1 MQSILILGA
10 TSSIARAC
18 SEIFA
23 SRHCKLFLASR
34 DIAELERIA
43 SDLELR
49 FTIDVHYSFFDITQL
64 DSHAPFFE
72 NVINKMGF
80 IDGVLMAV
88 GLIDKLNCQKVI
100 NANFTGPI
108 TFLELF
114 VVYLNSQ
121 KKGFIIGLSSVA
133 GDRGRK
139 PNYIYGASKA
149 GLTAYLQGLRN
160 DLYPSKIQ
168 ILTVKLGLI
177 DTKMVFGGN
186 YPVGLAANPQ
196 KTAAKIIK
204 ALDKNKDSVYIPRIW
219 RVIMFFIKLIPE
231 KIFKRFSM

>member
-1 MQSILILGA
+1 
-10 TSSIARAC
+10 
-18 SEIFA
+18 
-23 SRHCKLFLASR
+23 
-34 DIAELERIA
+34 
-43 SDLELR
+43 
-49 FTIDVHYSFFDITQL
+49 
-64 DSHAPFFE
+64 
-72 NVINKMGF
+72 
-80 IDGVLMAV
+80 MAV
-88 GLIDKLNCQKVI
+88 GLIDTLNCQKVI

-114 VVYLNSQ
+114 VDYLNSQ

-160 DLYPSKIQ
+160 ELYPSKIQ
-168 ILTVKLGLI
+168 VLTVKLGLI

-196 KTAAKIIK
+196 KTAVKIIK
-204 ALDKNKDSVYIPRIW
+204 ALDKNKESVYIPRIW

-231 KIFKRFSM
+231 KIFKRFSL